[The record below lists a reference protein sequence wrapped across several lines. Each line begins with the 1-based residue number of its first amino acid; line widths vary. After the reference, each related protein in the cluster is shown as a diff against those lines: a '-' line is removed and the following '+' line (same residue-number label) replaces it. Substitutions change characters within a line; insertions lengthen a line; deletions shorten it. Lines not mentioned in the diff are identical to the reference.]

1 MRQHQDM
8 VSGNGPVFWQTE
20 ARIVSGKLAPCRLP
34 DMDSVDD
41 GFTTSTVEFPVQLN
55 WKQGYP
61 QRVHESVVDVTRAWD
76 AEFLK
81 TDLDPGKS

>member
-1 MRQHQDM
+1 
-8 VSGNGPVFWQTE
+8 
-20 ARIVSGKLAPCRLP
+20 
-34 DMDSVDD
+34 MDSVDD

-76 AEFLK
+76 ADFLK
-81 TDLDPGKS
+81 TDLDPCKS